1 MFKIVKHLFSILK
14 TSQRRRFYFLQVLVI
29 LMSLTQ
35 IVGVASII
43 PFMALI
49 GDLGQLQQDTFIAE
63 VYKSSGLKSESQFVF
78 WLGLTVLMM
87 LSFASIISMYTT
99 YRISLFANKIGV
111 EIADRLYSYYLKQ
124 DWLFHASGSSAHLTK
139 QIATETLRVN
149 QGILMPFMHL
159 NANVVFVL
167 FLSISIFIFDPIVA
181 LVGVVVFALSYY
193 FIFKLVSITLLNNG
207 RSISEMMEKR
217 FRLMNEGFGGI
228 KDVLLLG
235 RNSDFIDRFYKT
247 GVVFANSQG
256 VNSALAHAPRYF
268 MELIAFGSMISLV
281 LYLFTSYDGDLSLIL
296 PIISVYAIAGIKL
309 LPAFQQIYNSL
320 ATIKANT
327 AAYYAIQKDL
337 IDLSEIK
344 LATNKS
350 KTIKNE
356 KSYLYPI
363 KQISLENISFRY
375 PGKKELVLNQL
386 NISIPVKKV
395 IGIVGPSGSGK
406 STLVD
411 ILLGLIEP
419 QNGLLKIDN
428 KIINN
433 HNRRSWQ
440 NSIGF
445 VAQTIFLSEGTI
457 AENVAFGF
465 SKNEINIKQV
475 ENALKLANLEEF
487 VKDLKNGVQTRVGE
501 RGVQLS
507 GGQRQR
513 IGIARALYHQAEVL
527 VFDEAT
533 SSLDG
538 ITENI
543 IMQAV
548 HKFSDEKTIIMIAHR
563 LKTVE
568 KCDQIFFIDE
578 GKVADQGT
586 FQELIETNK
595 KFKNMANHT

>member
-419 QNGLLKIDN
+419 QNGFLKIDN

-465 SKNEINIKQV
+465 SKDEINIKQV

>member
-14 TSQRRRFYFLQVLVI
+14 TRQRRQFYLLQVLVI
-29 LMSLTQ
+29 VMSLTQ

-43 PFMALI
+43 PFMALV
-49 GDLGQLQQDTFIAE
+49 GDLSQLQQDTIIAE
-63 VYKSSGLKSESQFVF
+63 VYKLSGLNSESQFVF
-78 WLGLTVLMM
+78 WLGLGVLIM
-87 LSFASIISMYTT
+87 LFFASIISMYTT
-99 YRISLFANKIGV
+99 WRITLFANKISV
-111 EIADRLYSYYLKQ
+111 EIADRLYIHYLKQ
-124 DWLFHASGSSAHLTK
+124 DWLFHASGSSAQLTK
-139 QIATETLRVN
+139 QIATETLRIN
-149 QGILMPFMHL
+149 HGILMPFMHL
-159 NANVVFVL
+159 NANVVFVTSM
-167 FLSISIFIFDPIVA
+167 SISIFIFDPIVA
-181 LVGVVVFALSYY
+181 IAGVVIFALSYY
-193 FIFKLVSITLLNNG
+193 SIFKLVSLTLLKNG
-207 RSISEMMEKR
+207 RSISEMYEKR
-217 FRLMNEGFGGI
+217 YRLMNEGFGGI

-235 RNSDFIDRFYKT
+235 RHRDFIDRFYKT
-247 GVVFANSQG
+247 GIVFAYSQG
-256 VNSALAHAPRYF
+256 VNNALAHAPRYF
-268 MELIAFGSMISLV
+268 MELIAFGSMVALV
-281 LYLFTSYDGDLSLIL
+281 LYLFTSYDADLSSIL
-296 PIISVYAIAGIKL
+296 PILSVYAIAGMKL
-309 LPAFQQIYNSL
+309 LPAFQGIYNSL
-320 ATIKANT
+320 ASIRASTGAYEAIK
-327 AAYYAIQKDL
+327 QDL
-337 IDLSEIK
+337 IDSSEIK
-344 LATNKS
+344 TATNIS
-350 KTIKNE
+350 KTNKKE
-356 KSYLYPI
+356 KSYLNPK

-375 PGKKELVLNQL
+375 PDKKEFVLRQM

-419 QNGLLKIDN
+419 QKGFLKIDD

-433 HNRRSWQ
+433 QNRRSWQ

-445 VAQTIFLSEGTI
+445 VAQAIFLSEGTI
-457 AENVAFGF
+457 AENVAFGL
-465 SKNEINIKQV
+465 SKDLINFNQV
-475 ENALKLANLEEF
+475 ENALKLANMDEF
-487 VKDLKNGVQTRVGE
+487 VKDLKDGVHTKVGE

-513 IGIARALYHQAEVL
+513 IGIARALYHQPEIL

-538 ITENI
+538 ISEKM

-586 FQELIETNK
+586 FQELIEKNE